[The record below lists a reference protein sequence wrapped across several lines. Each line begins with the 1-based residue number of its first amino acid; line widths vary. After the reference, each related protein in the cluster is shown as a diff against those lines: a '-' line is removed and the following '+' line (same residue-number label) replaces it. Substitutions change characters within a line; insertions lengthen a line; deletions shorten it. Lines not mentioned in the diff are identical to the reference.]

1 MSSTL
6 FLDMRREIMKDR
18 SRTWSLGQR
27 RANIP
32 GQTRV
37 KAFSDIKHR
46 LNVNCEVDEIEF
58 RLGKCDTTMP

>member
-1 MSSTL
+1 MNECH
-6 FLDMRREIMKDR
+6 R
-18 SRTWSLGQR
+18 
-27 RANIP
+27 
-32 GQTRV
+32 RV